1 MPVGGT
7 RRINIF
13 HVIYAKLNPCVPT
26 VCAEGVL
33 QSLLNMHEV
42 FQQLKMSNCFDWKKK
57 DVTEKSGERLK
68 KKIAQPFKLQ
78 QLCSTADL
86 CTLQNVCHCFCYD
99 VRGGAGFSPSVAPV
113 TAPVMLQ
120 LGAKASSVCCISL
133 FLKLMFISSPEVAAA
148 GRRWETLTI
157 IYKIYPV
164 PVL

>member
-13 HVIYAKLNPCVPT
+13 HVIHANLNPSVPR
-26 VCAEGVL
+26 VFAERVL
-33 QSLLNMHEV
+33 QSLFNMHEV
-42 FQQLKMSNCFDWKKK
+42 SQQLQMSNCFDWKRK

-68 KKIAQPFKLQ
+68 KKEKKPQRFKLQ

-99 VRGGAGFSPSVAPV
+99 MRGGAGFSPSAAPV

-120 LGAKASSVCCISL
+120 LGAKASSVSCISL
-133 FLKLMFISSPEVAAA
+133 FLKLVFISSPEAAA
-148 GRRWETLTI
+148 RGRRWETLTI
-157 IYKIYPV
+157 ICKI
-164 PVL
+164 